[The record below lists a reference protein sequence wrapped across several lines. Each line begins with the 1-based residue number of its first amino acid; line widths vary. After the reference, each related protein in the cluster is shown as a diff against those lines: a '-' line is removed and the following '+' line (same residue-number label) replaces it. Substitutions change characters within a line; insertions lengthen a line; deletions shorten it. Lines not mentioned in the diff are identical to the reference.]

1 MYKYKLKEQEN
12 DSKKWFQQ
20 ERLRAFDEI
29 SDKMARL
36 KVLVD
41 DARTE
46 TEKYYKENPDSY
58 SVVYSTDLAVDYL
71 EDMIKMFNQ
80 TEDTE

>member
-12 DSKKWFQQ
+12 DSKKGFQQ

-41 DARTE
+41 DARVE

-71 EDMIKMFNQ
+71 EDIIKMFNQ
-80 TEDTE
+80 TEDKE

>member
-12 DSKKWFQQ
+12 DSKKGFQQ